1 MNNLKKYITF
11 PIGLSIIMV
20 ASFTGSALGQS
31 GASKDADSM
40 TTINSVNTP
49 VVEARQSSALS
60 IGLSTANTKDE
71 PARKP
76 FQMRAAINVPIGG
89 SVASGFL
96 PIPAGKRLVIE
107 NVSAVGRCPEGL
119 RMELK
124 YWTYFDDGDGV
135 GDPLNDITFHRIA
148 LTDQGTIV
156 GSAVS
161 TANHKVLVFADELIG
176 TSHFQIGI
184 QVNLSGS
191 ATSVAQGQITFS
203 GYMED
208 LPAAQ

>member
-1 MNNLKKYITF
+1 
-11 PIGLSIIMV
+11 
-20 ASFTGSALGQS
+20 
-31 GASKDADSM
+31 
-40 TTINSVNTP
+40 
-49 VVEARQSSALS
+49 
-60 IGLSTANTKDE
+60 
-71 PARKP
+71 
-76 FQMRAAINVPIGG
+76 
-89 SVASGFL
+89 
-96 PIPAGKRLVIE
+96 
-107 NVSAVGRCPEGL
+107 
-119 RMELK
+119 MELK

-184 QVNLSGS
+184 QVNLSGI

>member
-1 MNNLKKYITF
+1 MSNLKKYITL
-11 PIGLSIIMV
+11 PIGLSIIV
-20 ASFTGSALGQS
+20 VVLFTGSALGQS
-31 GASKDADSM
+31 GGSRDADAA
-40 TTINSVNTP
+40 TTINSPNTP
-49 VVEARQSSALS
+49 AVEPRQSSDWGINA
-60 IGLSTANTKDE
+60 TNHKDE

-76 FQMRAAINVPIGG
+76 FQMRAAVNVPIGG

-124 YWTYFDDGDGV
+124 YWTYFDNGDGV
-135 GDPLNDITFHRIA
+135 GDGLNDITFHRIA

-184 QVNLSGS
+184 QVNLTGS
-191 ATSVAQGQITFS
+191 ATQVAQGQITFS
-203 GYMED
+203 GYIED
-208 LPAAQ
+208 LPAVP

>member
-1 MNNLKKYITF
+1 MNNLKKYITL

-20 ASFTGSALGQS
+20 ASFTGSAVGQS
-31 GASKDADSM
+31 AGSRDADGT
-40 TTINSVNTP
+40 TTINSANTP
-49 VVEARQSSALS
+49 AVEPGQSSAWS
-60 IGLSTANTKDE
+60 SGLNQANNKDE

-76 FQMRAAINVPIGG
+76 FQMRAAVNVPIGG

-124 YWTYFDDGDGV
+124 YWTYFDNGDGV
-135 GDPLNDITFHRIA
+135 GDSLNDITFHRIA

-184 QVNLSGS
+184 QVNLTGS
-191 ATSVAQGQITFS
+191 ATQVAQGQITFS
-203 GYMED
+203 CYIED
-208 LPAAQ
+208 LPAVP

>member
-1 MNNLKKYITF
+1 MNNLKKYMTL

-31 GASKDADSM
+31 GGSKDADST
-40 TTINSVNTP
+40 TTITSANTP
-49 VVEARQSSALS
+49 VVEPRESSAWT
-60 IGLSTANTKDE
+60 IGLNQANKKDE

-76 FQMRAAINVPIGG
+76 FQMRGAVNVPIGG
-89 SVASGFL
+89 SVATGSL

-107 NVSAVGRCPEGL
+107 NISAVGRSPEGL

-124 YWTYFDDGDGV
+124 YFTYFDNGDGV
-135 GDPLNDITFHRIA
+135 GDVNDITFHRIA

-184 QVNLSGS
+184 QVNLSGI

-208 LPAAQ
+208 LPATQ

>member
-1 MNNLKKYITF
+1 MNKLKKSRTL
-11 PIGLSIIMV
+11 PIVLSIIV
-20 ASFTGSALGQS
+20 VVSFTGSALGQTGS
-31 GASKDADSM
+31 AKDADGA
-40 TTINSVNTP
+40 TTVNSVKTP
-49 VVEARQSSALS
+49 TVEPTQSSTWG
-60 IGLSTANTKDE
+60 IGTTATDKKDE
-71 PARKP
+71 PVRKP
-76 FQMRAAINVPIGG
+76 FQMRAAINVGIGSG
-89 SVASGFL
+89 GASGFL

-124 YWTYFDDGDGV
+124 FFTYFDNGDGV
-135 GDPLNDITFHRIA
+135 GDINDVTFHRIV
-148 LTDQGTIV
+148 LTDQGTFQ

-184 QVNLSGS
+184 EVRLTGV
-191 ATSVAQGQITFS
+191 ATQVAQGQITFS

-208 LPAAQ
+208 LPVAP

>member
-1 MNNLKKYITF
+1 MNSLKKYIAL
-11 PIGLSIIMV
+11 PIGLSIIV
-20 ASFTGSALGQS
+20 VVSFAGSALGQS
-31 GASKDADSM
+31 GSSKDADGT
-40 TTINSVNTP
+40 TTINSANTP
-49 VVEARQSSALS
+49 AVEPRQSGSLS
-60 IGLSTANTKDE
+60 IGINTTNRDE

-76 FQMRAAINVPIGG
+76 FQTRGAINIPIGG

-124 YWTYFDDGDGV
+124 YFTYFDNGDGV
-135 GDPLNDITFHRIA
+135 GDSNDITFHRIA
-148 LTDQGTIV
+148 LTDQGTFQ
-156 GSAVS
+156 GTAVS

-184 QVNLSGS
+184 QVNLSGI
-191 ATSVAQGQITFS
+191 ATQVAQGQITFS
-203 GYMED
+203 GFLED
-208 LPAAQ
+208 LPAVQ